1 MAKGTTLLALRSM
14 LRSEIGA
21 SPNPSMGV
29 NTIDQYDHILRR
41 TQERL
46 WADFE
51 WPFAYIERD
60 EILHT
65 NQRYYTF
72 DQDID
77 FDRIVCAH
85 VQYSSIWHPVDYGIG
100 VHEYNQMDADRGQRM
115 EPVLRWRHHEGN
127 QFEVWPVPTTNNQL
141 LRFKAVKKLRPLIST
156 TDQCELDDNLIVM
169 FAAAELLTRAKAE
182 DAQAKVALANA
193 HYNRLKGSGIKNDR
207 FIYGGG
213 TGHNER
219 LRIVGGRFV
228 RDDRS

>member
-1 MAKGTTLLALRSM
+1 MAKGTTLLELRAM

-29 NTIDQYDHILRR
+29 NTLDQYDHILRR

-60 EILHT
+60 EQLFP
-65 NQRYYTF
+65 NQKYYTF
-72 DQDID
+72 DDEID
-77 FDRIVCAH
+77 FDRIVCTH

-100 VHEYNQMDADRGQRM
+100 VHEYNQMDADRGQKM
-115 EPVLRWRHHEGN
+115 EPVLRWRHYEGN
-127 QFEVWPVPTTNNQL
+127 QFEVWPVPTTNNQI
-141 LRFKAVKKLRPLIST
+141 LRFKAVKKLAPLIAAS
-156 TDQCELDDNLIVM
+156 DRCVLDDNLIVM
-169 FAAAELLTRAKAE
+169 FSAAEILTRSKAE
-182 DAQAKVALANA
+182 DAQAKLALANS
-193 HYNRLKGSGIKNDR
+193 HYNKLKGSGIKNDR

-213 TGHNER
+213 TSHNDR